1 MNGVKLIMVV
11 DECSCANFSNGIL
24 LLVVN
29 KLFMF
34 TFLSYHSCVVMT
46 ASTPP
51 PKVFFKPVNLLRH
64 CQHATGIPSD
74 KCTELSWFDILDVRN
89 TITVYLK
96 IAVSYWTLHDKKQT

>member
-1 MNGVKLIMVV
+1 MNALVR
-11 DECSCANFSNGIL
+11 IL
-24 LLVVN
+24 AFIVVN

-64 CQHATGIPSD
+64 CQHATGIPND
-74 KCTELSWFDILDVRN
+74 KCTELSWFDIHVLDEGN
-89 TITVYLK
+89 TITVYLT
-96 IAVSYWTLHDKKQT
+96 IVVSYWTLHDKKQT

>member
-1 MNGVKLIMVV
+1 MNALVQ
-11 DECSCANFSNGIL
+11 IL
-24 LLVVN
+24 AFIVVN

-64 CQHATGIPSD
+64 CQHAAGIPND
-74 KCTELSWFDILDVRN
+74 KCTELEGN
-89 TITVYLK
+89 TITVYST
-96 IAVSYWTLHDKKQT
+96 IAVSYWTWHFLLEVQ